1 MSKIQCKICH
11 NNITVADDTR
21 TCVCMYCGSL
31 IVLPQFTDENL
42 AALYASAEELYLK
55 KEYKDAAKVYR
66 QIIAA
71 KPDDPAAYW
80 GALLSRFGIAYISD
94 SESGAGAELRPTI
107 KATFSLLQEA
117 NYLELLKIV
126 KPEERAIF
134 QQEAERI
141 ASAPYY
147 DPAHLSAAEIL
158 QKQYDL
164 LYRHLDAEFQL
175 NENKKLFYD
184 LQSCVY
190 ESQKALSAQA
200 TTPQETLEQLIKY
213 NKQVLASAG
222 DLWAKEE
229 KLQAK
234 CNKKKQ
240 LLKTYAA
247 LLFWLAIVS
256 LAAILF
262 IGVAVCVFNHP
273 FMINVLGRT
282 CLIEGDKAV
291 GLRYYETKNCVI
303 PNKVKFIKD
312 NAFSNCP
319 NLESV
324 TIPGSVNKIGDG
336 AFSGNRK
343 LQSVVIQNGV
353 KEIGR
358 KAFRNCKN
366 LTSVTIPGSVNKIG
380 DDAFEYSSL
389 QSVVIQNGVK
399 EIGESAFSKCE
410 NLTSVTIPGSV
421 NKIGHYAFSRNS
433 KLQRVVIPNGV
444 KEIGQNAFADCK
456 NLTSVTIS
464 GSVNKIGFFAFSGN
478 SKLQSVVIQ
487 NGVKEIGQSAFS
499 NCENLTKVTIF
510 GSINEI
516 DYGAFERC
524 DRLTSITATIS
535 GSGFIRTSKQLHVVI
550 PNDVKEIRD
559 LAFAYSS
566 LQSVVIPNG
575 VKEIGQSA
583 FRNCKNL
590 TSVTIPGSVNK
601 IDYGVFER
609 CDRLTRVT
617 ISSGTKY
624 TKWSFPEH
632 CEIIIRQP

>member
-80 GALLSRFGIAYISD
+80 GALLSRFGIEYISD
-94 SESGAGAELRPTI
+94 SESGAELRPTI
-107 KATFSLLQEA
+107 KATFSLLQAA

-240 LLKTYAA
+240 LLQIF
-247 LLFWLAIVS
+247 LLAIVS
-256 LAAILF
+256 LAGIAF
-262 IGVAVCVFNHP
+262 IGAIVF
-273 FMINVLGRT
+273 VLYHQCFG
-282 CLIEGDKAV
+282 
-291 GLRYYETKNCVI
+291 
-303 PNKVKFIKD
+303 
-312 NAFSNCP
+312 
-319 NLESV
+319 
-324 TIPGSVNKIGDG
+324 
-336 AFSGNRK
+336 
-343 LQSVVIQNGV
+343 
-353 KEIGR
+353 
-358 KAFRNCKN
+358 KN
-366 LTSVTIPGSVNKIG
+366 LS
-380 DDAFEYSSL
+380 
-389 QSVVIQNGVK
+389 
-399 EIGESAFSKCE
+399 
-410 NLTSVTIPGSV
+410 
-421 NKIGHYAFSRNS
+421 H
-433 KLQRVVIPNGV
+433 
-444 KEIGQNAFADCK
+444 
-456 NLTSVTIS
+456 
-464 GSVNKIGFFAFSGN
+464 
-478 SKLQSVVIQ
+478 
-487 NGVKEIGQSAFS
+487 
-499 NCENLTKVTIF
+499 
-510 GSINEI
+510 
-516 DYGAFERC
+516 
-524 DRLTSITATIS
+524 
-535 GSGFIRTSKQLHVVI
+535 
-550 PNDVKEIRD
+550 
-559 LAFAYSS
+559 
-566 LQSVVIPNG
+566 
-575 VKEIGQSA
+575 
-583 FRNCKNL
+583 
-590 TSVTIPGSVNK
+590 
-601 IDYGVFER
+601 
-609 CDRLTRVT
+609 
-617 ISSGTKY
+617 
-624 TKWSFPEH
+624 
-632 CEIIIRQP
+632 